1 MEQIKF
7 DLTDYLR
14 LDNEKL
20 CNLRGNASRCIFA
33 ELPESKLILV
43 TMLAPTDYCWGME
56 FAFSR
61 TCKKYDQEILQTVDP
76 DSVAAEVSSAG
87 LILGEI
93 MAGMIPLV
101 IDPYTSDFE
110 YGNDEEALFSWWF
123 RCYALPARDRIIEDF
138 FDIWARHEAQLG
150 KYFLFPYADQKIQNQ
165 GAGQC
170 FLPWKD
176 ADTLDQLFCSKT
188 GPLGMEATVLIK
200 HLVKYQDTTA
210 IQELDDLLTPE
221 FLLQECVR
229 WSSDLLPLS
238 PGFRGEIV
246 KLMTMFLDDDLAK
259 ITDVRT
265 RIAILR
271 IRIAHNLQW
280 PLGVRYLFEM
290 LDLVTDEIRA
300 SSVLCAETQA
310 YLDAAVLK
318 FPVLR
323 E

>member
-20 CNLRGNASRCIFA
+20 YNLRGNASRCIFA
-33 ELPESKLILV
+33 ELPESKLFLV

-76 DSVAAEVSSAG
+76 DSVADEVSSTG
-87 LILGEI
+87 LILGEV

-101 IDPYTSDFE
+101 INPDTSDFE

-123 RCYALPARDRIIEDF
+123 RCYALPVRDGIIEDF
-138 FDIWARHEAQLG
+138 LDIWTRHETQLG
-150 KYFLFPYADQKIQNQ
+150 KYFLFPYADQKVQNQ

-176 ADTLDQLFCSKT
+176 ADTLNRLFCSKT
-188 GPLGMEATVLIK
+188 GPLGVEPFVLID
-200 HLVKYQDTTA
+200 LLEEYEDA
-210 IQELDDLLTPE
+210 DEARELEDLLTPE

-229 WSSDLLPLS
+229 WSIDLLPQP
-238 PGFRGEIV
+238 PGFSSDIV
-246 KLMTMFLDDDLAK
+246 KLMTASLGNDVSK
-259 ITDVRT
+259 IADIRT
-265 RIAILR
+265 RTATLR
-271 IRIAHNLQW
+271 IRIARNLQW
-280 PLGVRYLFEM
+280 PLGVRYLSEI